1 VFSVATKLALL
12 LRRRRSV
19 VLVVS
24 VVAAVIGAKFGHPGH
39 GQFGM
44 WDGPL

>member
-12 LRRRRSV
+12 LRRRNTI
-19 VLVVS
+19 VLVLS
-24 VVAAVIGAKFGHPGH
+24 IVAGVAGSFH
-39 GQFGM
+39 GVGM